1 MGGLL
6 NNRFDDKFKVK
17 LKKLKIRKLKTW
29 QILLIIAIMVFV
41 DATFLRIDHLKM
53 VSLRDEVLAAD
64 EAEDDDAISNALEK
78 LKSFTFSHIVINVSE
93 SNGKQEVSFGTGTFY
108 LEHQYR
114 RAAAKAIEEAEEEL
128 INTSDNP
135 NGNVYAAASN
145 ACRARAIEN
154 GWYSWTDQRYID
166 CMTSEIA
173 KYPSYETLTDQL
185 VAKIPSTE
193 LYRKNY
199 ASPLWTPSLSGF
211 AILLTLILAIVI
223 VIRGIIWVFLR
234 LAILFL

>member
-6 NNRFDDKFKVK
+6 KNRFDNKFEQK
-17 LKKLKIRKLKTW
+17 LKKRKFKKLKIW
-29 QILLIIAIMVFV
+29 QLLLIIVIMLFV

-53 VSLRDEVLAAD
+53 VDLRDAVLAAD
-64 EAEDDDAISNALEK
+64 ESEDDEAISSALEN
-78 LKSFTFSHIVINVSE
+78 LKSFTFSHVVINISE
-93 SNGKQEVSFGTGTFY
+93 SNGKQEIMFGTGTFY

-114 RAAAKAIEEAEEEL
+114 RAAATAIEKAEEEL
-128 INTSDNP
+128 LNTNDSP

-145 ACRARAIEN
+145 VCRARALEN

-173 KYPSYETLTDQL
+173 KYPTYETLTDQL
-185 VAKIPSTE
+185 VARIPSTE

-199 ASPLWTPSLSGF
+199 ASPIWSPSLSGF
-211 AILLTLILAIVI
+211 AILITLILVIIVI
-223 VIRGIIWVFLR
+223 IRAIIWVFLR

>member
-6 NNRFDDKFKVK
+6 KNRFDDKFKVK
-17 LKKLKIRKLKTW
+17 LKKFKFRKLKTW
-29 QILLIIAIMVFV
+29 QLLLIIAIMVFV

-53 VSLRDEVLAAD
+53 VSLREEVLAAD
-64 EAEDDDAISNALEK
+64 ETEDDNAISETLEK
-78 LKSFTFSHIVINVSE
+78 LKSFTFSHIVINISE
-93 SNGKQEVSFGTGTFY
+93 SNGKQEISFGTGTFY

-114 RAAAKAIEEAEEEL
+114 RAAAKAIEAAEAEL
-128 INTSDNP
+128 INSSDNP
-135 NGNVYAAASN
+135 HGNIYAAASDV
-145 ACRARAIEN
+145 CRTRAIEN

-173 KYPSYETLTDQL
+173 KYPAHDTLTDQL
-185 VAKIPSTE
+185 VAKIPATE

-199 ASPLWTPSLSGF
+199 ASPLWAPSLSGF
-211 AILLTLILAIVI
+211 AILLTLILIIIVL
-223 VIRGIIWVFLR
+223 IRGVIWVFLR